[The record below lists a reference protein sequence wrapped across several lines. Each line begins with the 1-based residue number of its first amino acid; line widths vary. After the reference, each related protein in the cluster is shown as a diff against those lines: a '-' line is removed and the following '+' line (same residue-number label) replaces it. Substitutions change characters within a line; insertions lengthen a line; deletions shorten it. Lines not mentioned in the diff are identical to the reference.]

1 MNLSDKVLQHFF
13 GHLKVGNHTVFQ
25 RTNRLNIARRSTQ
38 HALCFSTHC
47 LNRFLPIVQTNGDD
61 RWLVENDPA
70 FFYVNQRI
78 GSAQID
84 R

>member
-1 MNLSDKVLQHFF
+1 MYLSNEVLQHFF
-13 GHLKVGNHTVFQ
+13 GHLKVSNHTIFQ
-25 RTNRLNIARRSTQ
+25 RTDRLDIAWRSTQ
-38 HALCFSTHC
+38 HALRFGAHC
-47 LNRFLPIVQTNGDD
+47 LNRFLPIVQTNGDH

-78 GSAQID
+78 GSAQIN